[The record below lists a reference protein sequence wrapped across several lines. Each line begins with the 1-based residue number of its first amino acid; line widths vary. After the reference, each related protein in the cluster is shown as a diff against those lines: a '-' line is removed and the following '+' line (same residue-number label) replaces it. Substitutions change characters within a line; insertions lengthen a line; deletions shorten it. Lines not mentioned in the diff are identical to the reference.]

1 MAAFLAYNAWMK
13 EIEPENAKAHEYELK
28 DYIRLRDKFKKNG
41 LQDASILKNAGTTF
55 EFKKGDILY
64 NALTDYYG
72 MNKHTAFF
80 AIVRMEQRNI
90 NANLWNV
97 GDKITFLKDGTSNIT
112 RKNGEVTTIKDILK
126 PEIERH
132 DSPQDS
138 RTAIARLKS
147 EITPPQI
154 PLKKAESKPIQES
167 LKVAPRVSMPTPAPA
182 PASAPVMERSE
193 IVPALSVASRK
204 DWKALEM
211 KNPDQQTEYKEP
223 LNKVYRNIVVHHAA
237 GVFGSP
243 SAIQKYQMNQR
254 GFDDIAYHFYIGTDG
269 KISQGR
275 DLKFM
280 GAHAGQTKEANEEAL
295 KVRSNSALSQ
305 VEKGKLIDEARKK
318 DPNYGSIGIVI
329 DGNYDNAELNGAQ
342 KKALQDLLASL
353 KKTYDIPN
361 ANIVGHKE
369 VGKKIVEAQGLTL
382 VDSDKADVH
391 TVCPG
396 KLGFMTLASV
406 KRDLP
411 ADTEKAAKK
420 YNAPSQH
427 PEFTEEFA
435 SAYQNH
441 SIDELFSMGWNY
453 RNRVHRLENPDDPV
467 FTNNLD
473 GIFRG
478 NSDAL
483 EQRFG
488 PKTSVGGYA
497 DRIFY
502 PKIVNLS
509 SSHAVFGYRNRKQST
524 GDIPK
529 TFGITVPLANELLR
543 PEELKLVPGVHENT
557 TVIGVD
563 TATGKILVGI
573 LSEFKDNP
581 TAMLSKT
588 TRNNVKDIPVDA
600 DGNVY
605 GKKPHNANAQYGFS
619 NMKMVTAEGA
629 EGSLPVLFKGKDG
642 ASRMGSSMGGSL
654 LFESKDRKRLI
665 VVSGTCNQLAK
676 AFQLFKGRDEYVT
689 IYNVDNGTYAL
700 GFQTKNH
707 TLTAGDLKKYDLE
720 NSSGGHGLYLKIK
733 EEPLLAG
740 DSSETAKT

>member
-1 MAAFLAYNAWMK
+1 MVAFLAYNIRMK
-13 EIEPENAKAHEYELK
+13 ETEPENAKAHEYELK

-64 NALTDYYG
+64 NALTDHYG

-97 GDKITFLKDGTSNIT
+97 GDKITFLKDGTLNIT
-112 RKNGEVTTIKDILK
+112 RKNGEVTTIRDILK
-126 PEIERH
+126 PELERH
-132 DSPQDS
+132 DS
-138 RTAIARLKS
+138 RTAIAKLKS
-147 EITPPQI
+147 EVALREM
-154 PLKKAESKPIQES
+154 PLKKAVQSVPKTTPKAETLRVEPPVQKLAPESATAKIEQ
-167 LKVAPRVSMPTPAPA
+167 
-182 PASAPVMERSE
+182 SE
-193 IVPALSVASRK
+193 IVPDIPVASRK

-223 LNKVYRNIVVHHAA
+223 LNQVYKNIVVHHAA
-237 GVFGSP
+237 GIFGSP

-280 GAHAGQTKEANEEAL
+280 GAHAGQTKEANEEAQ

-318 DPNYGSIGIVI
+318 DPDYGSIGIVI

-369 VGKKIVEAQGLTL
+369 VGKKIAEAQGLTL
-382 VDSDKADVH
+382 VDSDKADDH
-391 TVCPG
+391 TACPG
-396 KLGFMTLASV
+396 KLGLMTLDSV

-420 YNAPSQH
+420 YNAPSEH
-427 PEFTEEFA
+427 PQFTEELA
-435 SAYQNH
+435 SAYETH
-441 SIDELFSMGWNY
+441 SIDELLSMGWNY
-453 RNRVHRLENPDDPV
+453 RNRVQRLENPDDPV
-467 FTNNLD
+467 FANNLD

-488 PKTSVGGYA
+488 PEISVGGYA

-563 TATGKILVGI
+563 TLTGKPLIGV

-581 TAMLSKT
+581 NAMLSKT

-600 DGNVY
+600 TGNVY

-619 NMKMVTAEGA
+619 NMKMVTAEGV

-642 ASRMGSSMGGSL
+642 PSRMGSSMGGSL
-654 LFESKDRKRLI
+654 IFESKDRKRLI

-676 AFQLFKGRDEYVT
+676 AFQLFKGSDEYAT

-720 NSSGGHGLYLKIK
+720 NSGGGHGLYLKIQ
-733 EEPLLAG
+733 EAPLLVA
-740 DSSETAKT
+740 DSSRATKI